1 MLRLIAAIAAATVGG
16 GLFLSR
22 RALDKEIKRRVSAEI
37 EAARIEAED
46 EVDKRVVE
54 IISEKL
60 REFAISLAI
69 KAGLVSLVFFA
80 HLFGLIGPTTMTV
93 MISLFVAGFFI
104 RDVIVTAPFI
114 APAMRHAHRHG
125 WRLRLALRE
134 LIAGVLFEQAYAR
147 ALLETTKGPSRIF
160 IALSTYSRE
169 SISAEVAEAVAD
181 VARKM
186 SFKRMRARAI
196 TASSLALA
204 MMLSYSGFIYLTTHP
219 F

>member
-22 RALDKEIKRRVSAEI
+22 RVLDKEIKRRVSVEI
-37 EAARIEAED
+37 EAARIEAEE
-46 EVDKRVVE
+46 EVDKRVGE
-54 IISEKL
+54 IIRENL
-60 REFAISLAI
+60 RAFAISLAI
-69 KAGLVSLVFFA
+69 KASLVSVAYFA
-80 HLFGLIGPTTMTV
+80 HLFGVIGPTAMTV
-93 MISLFVAGFFI
+93 IITLLVAAFFI
-104 RDVIVTAPFI
+104 RDVIITAPFI
-114 APAMRHAHRHG
+114 APALRHAHRHG
-125 WRLRLALRE
+125 WRLRFALRE

-147 ALLETTKGPSRIF
+147 ALLETTKGKSRFF

-186 SFKRMRARAI
+186 SFKRMRARAA

-204 MMLSYSGFIYLTTHP
+204 MMAAYSGFIYLTTHP
-219 F
+219 V